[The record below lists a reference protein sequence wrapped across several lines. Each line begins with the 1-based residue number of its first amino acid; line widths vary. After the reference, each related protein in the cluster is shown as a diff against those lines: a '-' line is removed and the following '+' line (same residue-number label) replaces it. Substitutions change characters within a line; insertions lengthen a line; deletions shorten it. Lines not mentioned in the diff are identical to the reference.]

1 MRNKNAVISSV
12 AIGLLLVSA
21 LAFFGFDRYQTCNPI
36 TRAQLKEMLTQLGYE
51 PKPLV
56 TDPGKE
62 KYEVTITREGLD
74 IPIGCEIS
82 GNEKFVWLT
91 VNLGNAQPDNTTRS
105 ISLLRQ
111 NAKSQPSHFYV
122 TEAGKLMMG
131 LPVENKGVTNA
142 NLRER
147 LETIASRV
155 GESKALWQ

>member
-1 MRNKNAVISSV
+1 MRNKNSIVRSV
-12 AIGLLLVSA
+12 VVGTLLIAA
-21 LAFFGFDRYQTCNPI
+21 LTFSGFERFQTCAPI
-36 TRAQLKEMLTQLGYE
+36 NRAQLKEMLTQLGYE
-51 PKPLV
+51 PKALV
-56 TDPGKE
+56 SDPGKE
-62 KYEVTITREGLD
+62 KYEVSITREGLD

-91 VNLGNAQPDNTTRS
+91 VNLGNAQPDNTARS
-105 ISLLRQ
+105 IALLRQ

-147 LETIASRV
+147 METIASRV
-155 GESKALWQ
+155 GEAKALWQ